1 MQNLTLSLFELQIGA
16 DLLLGLLFLVSISA
30 YLRVARARIAHLAA
44 SSGK

>member
-16 DLLLGLLFLVSISA
+16 DLLLGLLFLASISA
-30 YLRVARARIAHLAA
+30 YLRVARARIAHFAA